1 MIKLTILMAL
11 LLSGCANFS
20 VNGTMCDEIAQ
31 DPNAVVPA
39 ECEVYNE
46 AKAKKA
52 FDKVVNEKKI
62 SDKDIEFHQED

>member
-1 MIKLTILMAL
+1 MIKTTILMAL

-39 ECEVYNE
+39 ECKAYNE

-52 FDKVVNEKKI
+52 FDKVVEEKRY
-62 SDKDIEFHQED
+62 